1 MKAPQELRLGNYVE
15 YRGYFYQVWSIGN
28 NSNPRRESYF
38 IDLDS
43 STIDNHLKGVDSND
57 ISAIE
62 LTEDWLLKFG
72 FLIDY
77 MNKDILICAYYGNNP
92 VTKDYILE
100 LKNVG
105 DGWFYRNGYFKMKY
119 VHQLQNLY
127 FALTGEELKIKES

>member
-1 MKAPQELRLGNYVE
+1 MIAPQELRLRNYVE
-15 YRGYFYQVWSIGN
+15 YKGYFYQVWSIGN

-57 ISAIE
+57 VYPID

-72 FLIDY
+72 FEKISSNVFRRNDY
-77 MNKDILICAYYGNNP
+77 DVLLTKIETRLVICNYMDIPPSAKL
-92 VTKDYILE
+92 
-100 LKNVG
+100 
-105 DGWFYRNGYFKMKY
+105 KY
-119 VHQLQNLY
+119 VHQLQNLF